1 MAYQTGDTILDDHY
15 NGFGTSVNAMW
26 GTGTGVRGYGQTTT
40 VAAVTTSS
48 TITAA
53 QWVTLLGRC
62 RSISDHQ
69 ANDGNITLDS
79 ITDPSAGDQ
88 VEAFAAIATDIGTL
102 DTSAALATSTGG
114 GFGSAV
120 TNVVNAT
127 GTFVGTVTQAS
138 TLTFAGGNEARYF
151 FNSGGKVEV
160 SWTVTGGTSDSKYD
174 QWVNL
179 ATACGT
185 YQIFANTSGKTGGSG
200 SPGTNDTNEGY
211 YDMAEAAV
219 IVFKQFEDTAP
230 YTASYIQLSVH
241 MNANDGTDGLG
252 NNGTVMTCKSEMVD
266 AAADQVSYNKN
277 IYNILDQVDGTKRTT
292 FSFTPCGVS
301 FISATWGTPAW
312 ATTTNTET

>member
-1 MAYQTGDTILDDHY
+1 MAFQTGDTILDDHY
-15 NGFGTSVNAMW
+15 NDFGTSVNAMW
-26 GTGTGVRGYGQTTT
+26 GAGTGVRGFGQTTT
-40 VAAVTTSS
+40 VAAVTTST

-53 QWVTLLGRC
+53 QWATLLGRC

-69 ANDGNITLDS
+69 SNDGNITIDS
-79 ITDPSAGDQ
+79 LGDPSAGDL
-88 VEAFAAIATDIGTL
+88 VEAFAAISTDIATL
-102 DTSAALATSTGG
+102 DTSAALATNTA

-120 TNVVNAT
+120 TSNVNAT
-127 GTFVGTVTQAS
+127 GTFAGTVTHTT

-151 FNSGGKVEV
+151 FNSGGKAEI
-160 SWTVTGGTSDSKYD
+160 SWTVTGGTSDTKYD
-174 QWVNL
+174 NWVTL
-179 ATACGT
+179 AAACGT
-185 YQIFANTSGKTGGSG
+185 YQIFANVSGKTGGSG
-200 SPGTNDTNEGY
+200 STNINDTNEGY

-230 YTASYIQLSVH
+230 YTASYIQLSLH

-252 NNGTVMTCKSEMVD
+252 NNGTVMTVKSELVD
-266 AAADQVSYNKN
+266 AAADQVGYNKN
-277 IYNILDQVDGTKRTT
+277 IYNVLDQVDGTKRTT